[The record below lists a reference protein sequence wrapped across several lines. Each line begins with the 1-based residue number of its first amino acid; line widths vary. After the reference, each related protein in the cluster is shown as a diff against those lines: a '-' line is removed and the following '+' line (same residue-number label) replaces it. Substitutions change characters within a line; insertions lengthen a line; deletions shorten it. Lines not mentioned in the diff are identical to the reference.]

1 MKLGT
6 FKFTALHR
14 DSLTILRSFILDL
27 HVCRHHLADGWR
39 FGNPGIINFEFVIGE
54 HRMTVQ

>member
-6 FKFTALHR
+6 VKLLALNR

-27 HVCRHHLADGWR
+27 HVGRHHLADGWR
-39 FGNPGIINFEFVIGE
+39 FGNPGIFNFEFVIGK
-54 HRMTVQ
+54 HRKAGE